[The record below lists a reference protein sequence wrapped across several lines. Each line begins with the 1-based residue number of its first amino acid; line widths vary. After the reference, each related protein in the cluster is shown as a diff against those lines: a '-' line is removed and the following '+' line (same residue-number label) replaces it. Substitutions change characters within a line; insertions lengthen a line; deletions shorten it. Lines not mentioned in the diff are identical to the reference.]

1 MRPRLNASSARPE
14 LSWQSR
20 AAGHHVDKN
29 PVFSAALAALK
40 AEITL
45 PRRVRLRQC
54 KYLNN
59 VAEQDHRT
67 VKKWTWLAK
76 RAWFAGYGVAGV
88 AGD

>member
-1 MRPRLNASSARPE
+1 M
-14 LSWQSR
+14 
-20 AAGHHVDKN
+20 DKK

-76 RAWFAGYGVAGV
+76 GRGSLATVWRALQGIEAVSK
-88 AGD
+88 